1 MSYEPNSPGNE
12 NAGESTGIGDR
23 SSRATSELKGK
34 AQSVGRRAAERADDA
49 RRAAAGSMDSMAN
62 TLHQK
67 ADSLPGGERVAGAAH
82 SAADAL
88 ASGAEYVR
96 DHDVQDMMQDLLE
109 VVRNNPGAAL
119 LGAVAL
125 GFLVGRAVSRD

>member
-1 MSYEPNSPGNE
+1 MSYQPNVPGAE
-12 NAGESTGIGDR
+12 NSGESANLSDQA
-23 SSRATSELKGK
+23 SKAASEVKSRAQGL
-34 AQSVGRRAAERADDA
+34 GRRAAERAEDA
-49 RRAAAGSMDSMAN
+49 RRAAAGGMDSVAD
-62 TLHQK
+62 TLHAK

-88 ASGAEYVR
+88 ASGAQYVR
-96 DHDVQDMMQDLLE
+96 DHDVQDMLQDLLE

-119 LGAVAL
+119 LGAAAL

>member
-1 MSYEPNSPGNE
+1 MSYQPNAPGAE
-12 NAGESTGIGDR
+12 NSGESNLSDQA
-23 SSRATSELKGK
+23 SKAASEVKSRAQGL
-34 AQSVGRRAAERADDA
+34 GRRAAERAEDA
-49 RRAAAGSMDSMAN
+49 RRAAAGGMDSVAD
-62 TLHQK
+62 TLHAK

-88 ASGAEYVR
+88 ASGAQYVR
-96 DHDVQDMMQDLLE
+96 DHDVQDMLQDLLE

-119 LGAVAL
+119 LGAAAL